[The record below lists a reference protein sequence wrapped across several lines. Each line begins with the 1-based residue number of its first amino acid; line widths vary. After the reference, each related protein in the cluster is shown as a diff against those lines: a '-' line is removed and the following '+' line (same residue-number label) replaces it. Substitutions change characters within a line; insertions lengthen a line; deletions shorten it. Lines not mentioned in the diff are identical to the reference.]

1 MIRRS
6 TWITIGIFA
15 VLLAGALWW
24 TRSRPVGENVDVT
37 PTPRPLWEVGVKDV
51 EGLRVEDVANGQ
63 VVELR
68 RDQEF
73 GWRLVIP
80 QEGPADAT
88 RAEIAASW
96 ARAPQPLAVIRDVED
111 PSAFG
116 FSPPAYRIT
125 VYLRDGRAQTIEVG
139 RESPTGSMRYIR
151 VPEISGVMTVS
162 SFGIADVIG
171 LVDPIPLAAAEPT
184 DIPESS
190 KTPEPSSAGG
200 TPAP

>member
-6 TWITIGIFA
+6 TWVTIGVFA

-24 TRSRPVGENVDVT
+24 TRSRPVEEDVDVT

-51 EGLRVEDVANGQ
+51 EGLRIEDVASGQ

-68 RDQEF
+68 RDQELV
-73 GWRLVIP
+73 WRLLSP
-80 QEGPADAT
+80 EEGPADAT
-88 RAEIAASW
+88 RAEIAAAW

-111 PSAFG
+111 PAAFG

-125 VYLRDGRAQTIEVG
+125 VYLRDGRAQAIEVG
-139 RESPTGSMRYIR
+139 REAPTGSMRYVR
-151 VPEISGVMTVS
+151 EAQSRTVLAVS

-171 LVDPIPLAAAEPT
+171 LLDPLPLAATEPT
-184 DIPESS
+184 DIPEASM
-190 KTPEPSSAGG
+190 TQEPGSAGG
-200 TPAP
+200 TPTP